1 MVVVHRFLALL
12 AGFATM
18 TLLVG
23 AVRLLLRRIA
33 PEWIETAGRLGAAA
47 RFVHLGATFLAGAA
61 GGYMT
66 AWIETGNPLPD
77 VLVLGIVVL
86 VLGGLS
92 ALQSRG
98 KQPVGYSLAL
108 VAIAP
113 LGVVAGGLVRLR
125 VLGVF

>member
-1 MVVVHRFLALL
+1 MVVVHGFLALL

-18 TLLVG
+18 TLVG
-23 AVRLLLRRIA
+23 GVVRLLLPRIA
-33 PEWIETAGRLGAAA
+33 PEWADTQKRVGAGAAL
-47 RFVHLGATFLAGAA
+47 VQLGSSFLAGAA

-66 AWIETGNPLPD
+66 AWTEAANPLPD
-77 VLVLGIVVL
+77 VLMLGIVVL

-92 ALQSRG
+92 ALPSRG
-98 KQPVGYSLAL
+98 KQPVNYLLAL

-125 VLGVF
+125 VLGAF

>member
-1 MVVVHRFLALL
+1 MVAVHSFLALL

-18 TLLVG
+18 ILLVG

-33 PEWIETAGRLGAAA
+33 PEWAEPAVHLGAAA
-47 RFVHLGATFLAGAA
+47 AFVHLGSAFLAGAA

-66 AWIETGNPLPD
+66 AWTEAANPLRD

-92 ALQSRG
+92 TLQSRDR
-98 KQPVGYSLAL
+98 QPVGYSVAL
-108 VAIAP
+108 IAIVP